1 MIAKVIVDINVRQA
15 NKEYDYLIPDDIIG
29 KLSIGDKVIVPFG
42 KNNKQKSAYVID
54 IIDTNYNVEFELKYI
69 ISLQNKEISIEK
81 NMIDVAKFIQNT
93 YGCSMSQALNT
104 VLPVKKKMKTKSDEG
119 LINNIIEN
127 KICNLTLE
135 QKNALDS
142 ILNDD
147 KCNEFLIHGVTGSG
161 KTQIF
166 IELAKNI
173 IEDNKQVIILVP
185 EIALT
190 YQMVER
196 FIENFGNRVGIIN
209 SRLNDTERYEYIK
222 KVLDDEVDIIIGP
235 RSALFA
241 PFKNLGAIIIDE
253 EHELS
258 YKSEKMPRY
267 DAREVAEYICKR
279 DNIKL
284 IYASATPSLDTYYK
298 AINGSIKLIELNKRI
313 NNIQLPEISIV
324 DMREEFA
331 YGNNDI
337 FSKTL
342 LDEMSKTLDNGEQV
356 LLFVNRRG
364 YSNYVTCLNC
374 GEPII
379 CKNCDVTYTYHEQGN
394 KLKCHYCDREIPMI
408 TSCPNCNS
416 KNLYKTGYGTQRVEQ
431 RLKQHFS
438 DYNILRMD
446 YDTTRTKYAYKE
458 ILKEFHNHNAQ
469 ILVGTQMII
478 KGHDFDNVGL
488 VGILQI
494 DETLNMQSYRA
505 SEYTF
510 QTIVQCTGRAGR
522 KTGKGRA
529 IIQTLQPEHYSIKYA
544 AKNDYKSFFNLEIA
558 YRKLMQY
565 PPIEKMLKITIADKK
580 ENKVN
585 YVINR
590 IKHYVESA
598 KKDGMVILG
607 PSNEIIYKLNNI
619 FRKSLYIKGNDK
631 IINYFIRVCEYVRVN
646 DSECKY
652 ITITYDINPS

>member
-1 MIAKVIVDINVRQA
+1 MIAKVIVDINTRQA
-15 NKEYDYLIPDDIIG
+15 NKEYYYLIPEGIIEI
-29 KLSIGDKVIVPFG
+29 LSVGDRVIVPFG
-42 KNNKQKSAYVID
+42 KNNKQKNAYVVD
-54 IIDTNYNVEFELKYI
+54 IIDKQSNSDFELKYI
-69 ISLQNKEISIEK
+69 ISLNNKDISIEK
-81 NMIDVAKFIQNT
+81 NMIDVAKFIQST
-93 YGCSMSQALNT
+93 YGCSMSQALST
-104 VLPVKKKMKTKSDEG
+104 VLPVKKKMKIKAENNLVD
-119 LINNIIEN
+119 NIIE
-127 KICNLTLE
+127 KRSYNLTVE
-135 QKNALDS
+135 QKDALDI
-142 ILNDD
+142 ILNDGEY
-147 KCNEFLIHGVTGSG
+147 NEFLIHGVTGSG

-166 IELAKNI
+166 IELSKNI
-173 IEDNKQVIILVP
+173 IESGGQVIILVP

-190 YQMVER
+190 YQMLER
-196 FIENFGNRVGIIN
+196 FIENFGDRVGIIN

-279 DNIKL
+279 DGIKL

-298 AINGSIKLIELNKRI
+298 AINGNIRLIELNKRV
-313 NNIQLPEISIV
+313 NNVQLPEVNVV
-324 DMREEFA
+324 DMREEIKS
-331 YGNNDI
+331 GNNDI
-337 FSKTL
+337 FSKIL
-342 LDEMSKTLDNGEQV
+342 LDDINKTLDNGEQV

-394 KLKCHYCDREIPMI
+394 KLKCHYCDREIPMLI
-408 TSCPNCNS
+408 SCPNCNS

-431 RLKQHFS
+431 RLKKYFPE
-438 DYNILRMD
+438 YNIVRMD
-446 YDTTRTKYAYKE
+446 YDTTRSKYAYRE
-458 ILKEFHNHNAQ
+458 ILNEFHSHKAH

-494 DETLNMQSYRA
+494 DETLNIQSYRS

-522 KTGKGRA
+522 KNGKGRA

-544 AKNDYKSFFNLEIA
+544 VNNDYKSFYNLEIA

-585 YVINR
+585 YVTNR

-631 IINYFIRVCEYVRVN
+631 IINYFIKVCEYVRVN

-652 ITITYDINPS
+652 ITITYDVNPS